1 VTVTTT
7 GTGPRGCDN
16 DGVDGTSGGG
26 RRRPR
31 TPARPGRAPRHAL
44 GTPRVR
50 RSRARHPCRGGRQD
64 LLDDRQP
71 LAVGRISFMWKP
83 NPRMCLR
90 SVSPV
95 RAR

>member
-1 VTVTTT
+1 MTVTTT

-50 RSRARHPCRGGRQD
+50 RSRARHPCRGDAKTSWMTGNLWPSGASLSCGSRI
-64 LLDDRQP
+64 
-71 LAVGRISFMWKP
+71 LACV
-83 NPRMCLR
+83 
-90 SVSPV
+90 
-95 RAR
+95 